1 MSEYNIEHDGLT
13 MSITYKKVG
22 FLPTKILVNPLD
34 CGGFV
39 EYVVKRKCKPIKKPN
54 QWGFADYYCA
64 CGHKLIE
71 IANGLGE
78 HKPKY
83 CEECGAKIVY
93 E

>member
-1 MSEYNIEHDGLT
+1 MSDYNIEHDGLT
-13 MSITYKKVG
+13 MSITYKKIG
-22 FLPTKILVNPLD
+22 LLPIKILVNPI
-34 CGGFV
+34 GGDGFA

-54 QWGFADYYCA
+54 HWCFVDYYCA

-71 IANGLGE
+71 IANGLE

-83 CEECGAKIVY
+83 CEECGAEIIY